1 MEVGSFLYGKKP
13 KLSAEQKAAIRN
25 PRNLGGAS
33 CRFCAIGPDFF
44 DQDFLNKKSIEVGSS
59 LDRILAFH
67 AISL

>member
-25 PRNLGGAS
+25 PRHLGGAS